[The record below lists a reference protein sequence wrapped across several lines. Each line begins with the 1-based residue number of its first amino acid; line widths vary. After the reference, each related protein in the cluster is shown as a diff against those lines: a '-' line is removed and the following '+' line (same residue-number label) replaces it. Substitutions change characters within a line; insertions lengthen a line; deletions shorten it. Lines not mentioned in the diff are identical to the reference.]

1 MRRPL
6 IPPGETTVVEAP
18 SALVVAPHY
27 DDETLGCGGLILQL
41 AASGGVVRVLFLT
54 DSADSST
61 AGLAAPDPAAYAAA
75 RRAEAAEAAR
85 RLGVAGVDRA
95 ELPDGALAA
104 HVDAAAAA
112 IRRALL
118 AQRPRLLLVPGPQ
131 EVTADHRAAFAAV
144 AHTLGAVRAG
154 DELAPVA
161 EALSVLL
168 YEVNRPLLPDLLVD
182 VTAELPRLEQ
192 ALAAY
197 AGQEARRPYSRAAL
211 GLRRFRTL
219 TLPPRVEAAEA
230 YRRLAASDF
239 ATRGVA
245 TLAAEL
251 GAPAAAELPADGP
264 RVSIVVRTRDRP
276 ALLAEA
282 LASLAASSYRSLEA
296 VLVNDGG
303 APPALPAAF
312 PFPVVRVEHRESR
325 GRAAAANAG
334 IAAATGAWIGFL
346 DDDDRFEPD
355 HVATLVGLARGS
367 GARVVYTDAAVVVH
381 EPAAESGWRE
391 VERRLPYSRDFDL
404 DLLRLDNYIPLH
416 TLLFERALLAEVG
429 ALDESLPF
437 FEDWDLLIR
446 TGERAPFLHLARV
459 TCEYRH
465 FRGSAHHALGER
477 PRERADFLAVK
488 ARVLAKQGAALAPES
503 LARAI
508 DRLRAEAVLAVEQA
522 ERRGRELAETVERT
536 DRELAGLYRAAEE
549 QTAHV
554 GRLYAEIHRLT
565 GILRAMES
573 TRAWRLHQWWQRTR
587 GR

>member
-1 MRRPL
+1 MRRAE

-27 DDETLGCGGLILQL
+27 DDETLGCGGLMLQL
-41 AASGGVVRVLFLT
+41 AARGAAVRVLFLT
-54 DSADSST
+54 DSADSAVGGPAAAD
-61 AGLAAPDPAAYAAA
+61 AGAYAAA

-95 ELPDGALAA
+95 ELPDGALAGRID
-104 HVDAAAAA
+104 DAAAAL
-112 IRRALL
+112 RRALL
-118 AQRPRLLLVPGPQ
+118 AQRPRLLLAPGPQ
-131 EVTADHRAAFAAV
+131 ELSSDHRAAFAAV
-144 AHTLGAVRAG
+144 ARVLGGVRAG

-161 EALSVLL
+161 EALTVLL
-168 YEVNRPLLPDLLVD
+168 YEVNRPLRPDLLVD
-182 VTAELPRLEQ
+182 VTAELPRLEA

-197 AGQEARRPYSRAAL
+197 AGQDARRPYSRAAL

-230 YRRLAASDF
+230 YQRLAAADF
-239 ATRGVA
+239 ATRGLA

-251 GAPAAAELPADGP
+251 GAGPGDWPATEGP
-264 RVSIVVRTRDRP
+264 LVSVVVRTRDRP

-282 LASLAASSYRSLEA
+282 LASLAASGYRSLEV

-303 APPALPAAF
+303 APPAVPAGF
-312 PFPVVRVEHRESR
+312 PFPVVRVEHAESR

-334 IAAATGAWIGFL
+334 IAAARGAWVGFL
-346 DDDDRFEPD
+346 DDDDRVEPD
-355 HVATLVGLARGS
+355 HFATLVGLARGS
-367 GARVVYTDAAVVVH
+367 GARVVYTDAAVVVC
-381 EPAAESGWRE
+381 EPAAESGWRA

-416 TLLFERALLAEVG
+416 TLLFERALLGEVG
-429 ALDESLPF
+429 PVDESLPF

-446 TGERAPFLHLARV
+446 AGERTAFQHLARV

-465 FRGSAHHALGER
+465 YRGSAHHALGER

-488 ARVLAKQGAALAPES
+488 ARVLAKQGAALAPDA

-508 DRLRAEAVLAVEQA
+508 DRLRAEAVLATEEA
-522 ERRGRELAETVERT
+522 DRRGRELAETVERT
-536 DRELAGLYRAAEE
+536 GRELRELYRAVDE
-549 QTAHV
+549 QTVHI
-554 GRLYAEIHRLT
+554 GRLYAEIERLT
-565 GILRAMES
+565 GIQRAMES

>member
-1 MRRPL
+1 MRRSEL
-6 IPPGETTVVEAP
+6 PPGETTAVEAP

-27 DDETLGCGGLILQL
+27 DDEALGCGGLLLQL
-41 AASGGVVRVLFLT
+41 VDRGAAVRVLFLT
-54 DSADSST
+54 DSAASGV
-61 AGLAAPDPAAYAAA
+61 AGEPAADRAAYAAG

-95 ELPDGALAA
+95 ELPDGALATRI
-104 HVDAAAAA
+104 DEAAAA
-112 IRRALL
+112 IRRAL
-118 AQRPRLLLVPGPQ
+118 AAARPRLLLAPGPQ
-131 EVTADHRAAFAAV
+131 EVSEDHRAAFAAV
-144 AHTLGAVRAG
+144 ARALGAVRPG

-161 EALSVLL
+161 ETLTVLL
-168 YEVNRPLLPDLLVD
+168 YEVNRPLAPDLLVD

-197 AGQEARRPYSRAAL
+197 AGQDARRPYSRAAL

-219 TLPPRVEAAEA
+219 TLPPAVEAAEA
-230 YRRLAASDF
+230 YQRLAARDF
-239 ATRGVA
+239 ATHGIEALAVA
-245 TLAAEL
+245 L
-251 GAPAAAELPADGP
+251 GAPPLQAPPAEGP
-264 RVSIVVRTRDRP
+264 LVSIVVRTKDRP

-282 LASLAASSYRSLEA
+282 LASLAASRYRSLEII
-296 VLVNDGG
+296 LVNDGG
-303 APPALPAAF
+303 APPEPPAGF
-312 PFPVVRVEHRESR
+312 PFPIVRVEHSTSR

-334 IAAATGAWIGFL
+334 IAAARGEWVGFL
-346 DDDDRFEPD
+346 DDDDRVEPE
-355 HVATLVGLARGS
+355 HVATLVSLARGA
-367 GARVVYTDAAVVVH
+367 GARAVYADAAVVVH
-381 EPAAESGWRE
+381 EPGDGGWRE

-404 DLLRLDNYIPLH
+404 DLLRLDNYIPFH
-416 TLLFERALLAEVG
+416 TLLFERSLLAEIG
-429 ALDESLPF
+429 PLDESLPF

-446 TGERAPFLHLARV
+446 AGERSPFLHLARV

-488 ARVLAKQGAALAPES
+488 ARVLAKQGAALAPEA

-508 DRLRAEAVLAVEQA
+508 DRLRAEAVLADTEA

-536 DRELAGLYRAAEE
+536 DREIHGLYRAAEE
-549 QTAHV
+549 HTAHI
-554 GRLYAEIHRLT
+554 GRLYAEIERLI
-565 GILRAMES
+565 GIQRAMES